1 MSSTGH
7 QGKIAII
14 RHWKNSFGN
23 LNGIHWQGPI
33 DLSSSGSDSDY
44 YCITVK
50 QPEKSE
56 NQGRNSNVFIAVV
69 AISDRE
75 DLFAGVYQL
84 EKRMAVG
91 QGFEPREG
99 Y

>member
-14 RHWKNSFGN
+14 RHWKNSLGN

-33 DLSSSGSDSDY
+33 DLSSSGSDY
-44 YCITVK
+44 YCIIVK

-69 AISDRE
+69 AIPDRE
-75 DLFAGVYQL
+75 DLFAG
-84 EKRMAVG
+84 G
-91 QGFEPREG
+91 
-99 Y
+99 